1 MALYDGKGNSI
12 SVDSGGLT
20 TMLPGADIV
29 VFGDSNVYYTYGHT
43 LTDTGSI
50 FYRLWKEFGI
60 NSLTN
65 RGSNGMKSNGM
76 WGMLMD
82 WATEE
87 NIAKYNKENTILIFH
102 VATNDPLGHWTSN
115 YSADYEEA
123 LAGSTTIAM
132 SSVNSVGICSQF
144 ISQFL
149 PKCKYFWVI
158 PTATDWSK
166 WTGSTAADDRN
177 MDEKYPHIIKNL
189 EMWHFPYID
198 AYSQSG
204 ITTEMLSDGI
214 HLGGGGADYTT
225 IAVDKFYRF
234 LRGKLITL

>member
-12 SVDSGGLT
+12 SVGGGSGLA

-29 VFGDSNVYYTYGHT
+29 VFGDSNVYYTYGKA
-43 LTDTGSI
+43 LTDIDSI
-50 FYRLWKEFGI
+50 FYRLWKEFGV
-60 NSLTN
+60 NSLIN
-65 RGSNGMKSNGM
+65 HGSNGAKVANM
-76 WGMLMD
+76 WTRFQD
-82 WATEE
+82 WATDE
-87 NIAKYNKENTILIFH
+87 NVAAYNKENTILIFH
-102 VATNDPLGHWTSN
+102 GATNDPLGHWTTEN
-115 YSADYEEA
+115 VLDFNN
-123 LAGSTTIAM
+123 TNTWTQ
-132 SSVNSVGICSQF
+132 VNNSQWAVSYISQF
-144 ISQFL
+144 ISRYL

-177 MDEKYPHIIKNL
+177 MDEKYPHIIETLN
-189 EMWHFPYID
+189 EWHFPYID
-198 AYSQSG
+198 AYNQAG

-225 IAVDKFYRF
+225 IAVEKFYRF

>member
-12 SVDSGGLT
+12 FAGSEGLT

-29 VFGDSNVYYTYGHT
+29 VFGDSNVYYTYGHS
-43 LTDTGSI
+43 LTDNGSI

-65 RGSNGMKSNGM
+65 CGGNGAKTANMFGS
-76 WGMLMD
+76 LTR

-87 NIAKYNKENTILIFH
+87 NIAAYNKENTILIFH
-102 VATNDPLGHWTSN
+102 VATNDPLGHWTLEYQWD
-115 YSADYEEA
+115 YSDK
-123 LAGSTTIAM
+123 GNWSQM
-132 SSVNSVGICSQF
+132 NNSVWSMGYISQF
-144 ISQFL
+144 ISEHL

-166 WTGSTAADDRN
+166 WTGSPEPDDRN
-177 MDEKYPHIIKNL
+177 MAEKYPYILKNL
-189 EMWHFPYID
+189 ELWHFPYID

-214 HLGGGGADYTT
+214 HLGGGGYDYTT
-225 IAVDKFYRF
+225 IATEKFYRF